1 MSDGQAHSPY
11 PLALVSVGKAGGRVK
26 GDRHI
31 VSPEWSPIANLWLS
45 VAGLYGSPLETFA
58 ESNGR
63 VEL

>member
-11 PLALVSVGKAGGRVK
+11 PLPLVSLGGASGKVK
-26 GDRHI
+26 GARHLMA
-31 VSPEWSPIANLWLS
+31 PEWTPIANLWLS
-45 VAGLYGSPLETFA
+45 VANLYGVHLDTFA

>member
-1 MSDGQAHSPY
+1 MSDGQAHAPY
-11 PLALVSVGKAGGRVK
+11 PLPLVSLGRAAGRLK

-31 VSPEWSPIANLWLS
+31 VAPEWSPIANLWLS
-45 VAGLYGSPLETFA
+45 VANIYGVPLETFA